1 MQRKPY
7 SHKGSFMIFD
17 LITGKTAFRQAL
29 NLAPKKVFNNE
40 EKFGM
45 VLNKRLK
52 GRGETAEKR
61 SEDSEKRLGNDL
73 YTEQIRFI
81 YLSFSIYI

>member
-1 MQRKPY
+1 
-7 SHKGSFMIFD
+7 MIFD

-73 YTEQIRFI
+73 YIERIRFI

>member
-29 NLAPKKVFNNE
+29 NLAQKKVFNNE

-61 SEDSEKRLGNDL
+61 LGNDL
-73 YTEQIRFI
+73 YIERIRFI

>member
-1 MQRKPY
+1 
-7 SHKGSFMIFD
+7 MIFD
-17 LITGKTAFRQAL
+17 LITSKTAFRQAL
-29 NLAPKKVFNNE
+29 KLAPKKVFNNE

-61 SEDSEKRLGNDL
+61 LEDSEKRLGNDL
-73 YTEQIRFI
+73 YTERIRFI

>member
-1 MQRKPY
+1 
-7 SHKGSFMIFD
+7 MI
-17 LITGKTAFRQAL
+17 
-29 NLAPKKVFNNE
+29 
-40 EKFGM
+40 
-45 VLNKRLK
+45 LNKRLR

-81 YLSFSIYI
+81 YRTNSIYIFIVFNLYIYCFQFIYLSFSIYI

>member
-1 MQRKPY
+1 
-7 SHKGSFMIFD
+7 MI
-17 LITGKTAFRQAL
+17 
-29 NLAPKKVFNNE
+29 
-40 EKFGM
+40 
-45 VLNKRLK
+45 LNKRLK

-73 YTEQIRFI
+73 YTERIRFI

>member
-1 MQRKPY
+1 
-7 SHKGSFMIFD
+7 MI
-17 LITGKTAFRQAL
+17 
-29 NLAPKKVFNNE
+29 
-40 EKFGM
+40 
-45 VLNKRLK
+45 LNKRLK

-81 YLSFSIYI
+81 YLLFSIYI